1 MTPGQ
6 LQLAAPY
13 LAAGLLA
20 LALVFFLISLRFFR
34 KSRTDFYWRR
44 RRAAGQRGWQLFVWA
59 LALTLCSGGACNV
72 TAGSALHPGGEDGH
86 GEEGGENQGH
96 PRPDPHPPAHKN
108 TRRQHHDP
116 R

>member
-20 LALVFFLISLRFFR
+20 LALVFFVISLRFFR

-44 RRAAGQRGWQLFVWA
+44 RRTAGQRGWRLFVWSLGLMLVSGIICLVTGVAGLLNPRPTPTITLTSIA
-59 LALTLCSGGACNV
+59 LASSPSATIANATSNV
-72 TAGSALHPGGEDGH
+72 KPTMSA
-86 GEEGGENQGH
+86 
-96 PRPDPHPPAHKN
+96 
-108 TRRQHHDP
+108 
-116 R
+116 

>member
-59 LALTLCSGGACNV
+59 LALTLCSGGACTV
-72 TAGSALHPGGEDGH
+72 TAGSAFIKGGRSGT
-86 GEEGGENQGH
+86 GGAGGQKPAPPISN
-96 PRPDPHPPAHKN
+96 PPA
-108 TRRQHHDP
+108 TP
-116 R
+116 